1 MLGKGFVMEKFIA
14 LLVNNKVEGWVPFQ
28 RKLGTG

>member
-14 LLVNNKVEGWVPFQ
+14 LLVNKVEGWVPFQ